1 MSRLFHSFAGMLCVA
16 LVRFSFS
23 INWFFTLR
31 LLSFDINVLFVLF
44 YDVVNYMYKI
54 IQILAWVNF
63 LKMQVIAMTEELLS
77 TAKHNQNFG
86 SDIGTSGS
94 ASPSFPQS
102 QKNENVNCHPY
113 MILLF

>member
-31 LLSFDINVLFVLF
+31 LLSFDINVLF

-63 LKMQVIAMTEELLS
+63 LKMQVIAMTEELLA

-94 ASPSFPQS
+94 ASPSFRQS

>member
-1 MSRLFHSFAGMLCVA
+1 
-16 LVRFSFS
+16 
-23 INWFFTLR
+23 
-31 LLSFDINVLFVLF
+31 
-44 YDVVNYMYKI
+44 
-54 IQILAWVNF
+54 
-63 LKMQVIAMTEELLS
+63 MTEELLA

-113 MILLF
+113 MILLFQFSLFLVRFYGESLLYVWLGLDWDSI